1 MIAVN
6 SGDNRS
12 KGAKGPEAW
21 RPPNEDYWCQ
31 YAYSWIEI
39 KARWNLSVSEI
50 EFYSLEEMLDSCE
63 GLPELTYWFSNWL
76 LRKGA
81 MSEQDMAITEKE
93 EEAENN

>member
-1 MIAVN
+1 
-6 SGDNRS
+6 
-12 KGAKGPEAW
+12 
-21 RPPNEDYWCQ
+21 
-31 YAYSWIEI
+31 
-39 KARWNLSVSEI
+39 LSVSES